1 MGEARDLP
9 LSLIKTTRPNTCSLS
24 PFERGARMS
33 VFKLASLGI
42 LLVASP
48 AIAETTPIQKGHDLI
63 VSSCSRCHSVGAAGE
78 SPNPKA
84 PHFRDLNQRYPIDS
98 LAEALAEGIRTGH
111 PQMPEFV
118 FAPDEVDSIIAY
130 LKSIQAH

>member
-1 MGEARDLP
+1 MALLKIVCLALGLLAGSAVAQPMAASGYRGEAL
-9 LSLIKTTRPNTCSLS
+9 LSSN
-24 PFERGARMS
+24 
-33 VFKLASLGI
+33 
-42 LLVASP
+42 
-48 AIAETTPIQKGHDLI
+48 
-63 VSSCSRCHSVGAAGE
+63 CSRCHAISTTGE

-84 PHFRDLNQRYPIDS
+84 PHFRDLDQRYPIDS

-130 LKSIQAH
+130 LKSIQVH